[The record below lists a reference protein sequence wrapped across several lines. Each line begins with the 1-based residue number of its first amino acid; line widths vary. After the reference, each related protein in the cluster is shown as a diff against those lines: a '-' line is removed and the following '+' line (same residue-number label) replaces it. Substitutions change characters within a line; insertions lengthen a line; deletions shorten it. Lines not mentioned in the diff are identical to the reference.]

1 MTYFS
6 IGLIVFWPLSLWLYS
21 LFLRYRKTSSGRF
34 ELQSVGQDL
43 WLYRGHFSNSVVA
56 RFPSCFLVVDTQV
69 SPGAARKMKKE
80 ISKIAKLPIKYVV
93 NTHHHGDHTG
103 GNGEFNDAVIISA
116 EKTREWCITK
126 DKHRIEYAE
135 SFGLIYDQ
143 IHEITLPTETFGGNH
158 SLTIDGERVDL
169 LHLGAGETEDAIVV
183 HFPSRMAV
191 AVGDSV
197 VVKDFPFMGAPIHDE
212 GLRDD
217 GKWSEL
223 LENIAKL
230 NPNILL
236 PGHGP
241 YLKGRQEIQAR
252 LFLLRDLFQD
262 LFLAT
267 KKALGE
273 TSIIPEVIRRVKID
287 LTAYRNHQDLQDNVL
302 GFEFGIYKA
311 LNGILPDREGKGW
324 WLDLKPSVV
333 TDDPLIEEL
342 LQEEKYGELA
352 YYYMSQ
358 TNRFKI
364 KVEATEYG
372 VLAQAAARKQL
383 SIDPNE
389 PNALL
394 VLGVYEAF
402 SNVFLCQE
410 NPLAI
415 QRLEQVLNSAK
426 IPLRKRLLAAAM
438 LTRTLQVHQG
448 EWQAF
453 KTFVKSLPTPLNI
466 VLAPA
471 YPVLKEAF
479 R

>member
-1 MTYFS
+1 MIWTAFA
-6 IGLIVFWPLSLWLYS
+6 LLLLWPLTLWTVALI
-21 LFLRYRKTSSGRF
+21 LRYKKTASGRF
-34 ELQSVGQDL
+34 ELQYVGKNL

-56 RFPSCFLVVDTQV
+56 KFPSCFLVVDTQV
-69 SPGAARKMKKE
+69 SPGAARKMIAEIKKVAE
-80 ISKIAKLPIKYVV
+80 LPIKYVV

-103 GNGEFNDAVIISA
+103 GNGEFNDAVIISS
-116 EKTREWCITK
+116 EKTKDWCVTK
-126 DKHRIEYAE
+126 DNHRSEYAQ
-135 SFGLIYDQ
+135 SFGLIYHQ
-143 IHEITLPTETFGGNH
+143 IAEISLPTQTFEGSH

-183 HFPSRMAV
+183 HFPARQAV

-212 GLRDD
+212 GLKDD
-217 GKWSEL
+217 GQWCEL
-223 LENIAKL
+223 LEKIARLK
-230 NPNILL
+230 PDILL

-241 YLKGRQEIQAR
+241 YLKGIQRIQTR
-252 LFLLRDLFQD
+252 LLLLRDLFRD

-267 KKALGE
+267 KKALE
-273 TSIIPEVIRRVKID
+273 QTESIPEIIGLVKTN
-287 LTAYRNHQDLQDNVL
+287 LTSYRNHPDLQDNVL

-333 TDDPLIEEL
+333 THDPLIDQL
-342 LQEEKYGELA
+342 VKQKKYGNLA
-352 YYYMSQ
+352 FYYMSQ
-358 TNRFKI
+358 TKRFKI

-372 VLAQAAARKQL
+372 VLAQAAAYKQL
-383 SIDPNE
+383 TLDPDE

-394 VLGVYEAF
+394 VLGAFEAF

-410 NPLAI
+410 NPLAVD
-415 QRLEQVLNSAK
+415 RLKKVLASRGFPLKKK
-426 IPLRKRLLAAAM
+426 IIAAVM

-453 KTFVKSLPTPLNI
+453 KTFVNLLPTPLNL
-466 VLAPA
+466 VLWPV
-471 YPVLKEAF
+471 YPVIKEAF